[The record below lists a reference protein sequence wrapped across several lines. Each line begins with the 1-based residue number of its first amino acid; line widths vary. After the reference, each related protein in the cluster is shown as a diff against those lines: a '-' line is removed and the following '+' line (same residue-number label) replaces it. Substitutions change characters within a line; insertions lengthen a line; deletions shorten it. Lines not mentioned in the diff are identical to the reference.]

1 MASQV
6 SLLRTITAIVK
17 DPWGGPLD
25 KETPGALWELA
36 TRGGKIIRDEVEVL
50 GQSQAGMVCHTC
62 LEPLEM
68 RLWPVDVKVKQGQ
81 VAFGEISRM
90 ELHCS
95 ADATHEIVAENY
107 AAAKALLEN
116 IGA

>member
-1 MASQV
+1 M
-6 SLLRTITAIVK
+6 
-17 DPWGGPLD
+17 
-25 KETPGALWELA
+25 WELA
-36 TRGGKIIRDEVEVL
+36 TNYGRIIRDEVEIL

-68 RLWPVDVKVKQGQ
+68 RLWPADVKITQGQ
-81 VAFGEISRM
+81 VAFGVISRM

-95 ADATHEIVAENY
+95 ADATHEIVAENN

>member
-6 SLLRTITAIVK
+6 TLVRTLTAIVK
-17 DPWGGPLD
+17 DPGD
-25 KETPGALWELA
+25 KATPGELLALWELA
-36 TRGGKIIRDEVEVL
+36 TNYGRIIRDEVEIL

-68 RLWPVDVKVKQGQ
+68 RLWPADVKVKQGQ
-81 VAFGEISRM
+81 VAFGQINRM
-90 ELHCS
+90 DLYCS
-95 ADATHEIVAENY
+95 ADRTHEVVADNY
-107 AAAKALLEN
+107 AAAKAILEN

>member
-1 MASQV
+1 MA
-6 SLLRTITAIVK
+6 THY
-17 DPWGGPLD
+17 
-25 KETPGALWELA
+25 
-36 TRGGKIIRDEVEVL
+36 GKIVRDETEVL

-68 RLWPVDVKVKQGQ
+68 RLWPTNVKVKQGQ

-95 ADATHEIVAENY
+95 SDATHQIVAENY

>member
-6 SLLRTITAIVK
+6 TLLRTLTAIVK
-17 DPWGGPLD
+17 DPWDEPLD
-25 KETPGALWELA
+25 KATPRTLWELA
-36 TRGGKIIRDEVEVL
+36 TRGGKIIRDEVETL

-81 VAFGEISRM
+81 VAFGQISRM
-90 ELHCS
+90 DLYCS

-107 AAAKALLEN
+107 AAAKDILEN